1 MGFLENIRLQWS
13 ALNIRTNTFERVL
26 SDKPLDEMTDD
37 EINDIT
43 NNATSCQVFVSDKS
57 DIPPVMEELRNIRE
71 MLGWK
76 GDITEGKTKYED
88 KKTGKIVK
96 QWRVGF
102 NRDKSR
108 SMGILAFKER
118 LAGIAR

>member
-1 MGFLENIRLQWS
+1 MSLLNGIVIVWS
-13 ALNIRTNTFERVL
+13 ALNIRTNTFEKVL
-26 SDKPLDEMTDD
+26 ADKPLDEMTDD
-37 EINDIT
+37 EVTDIT
-43 NNATSCQVFVSDKS
+43 NNATSCQVFVSDKG
-57 DIPPVMEELRNIRE
+57 DVPAVMEELRSIRE